1 MKLDYWFHNGTIVC
15 PKGGYG
21 WISFVYYINSMTNL
35 SVTNANSDAALDYW
49 FHNGVVGCP

>member
-1 MKLDYWFHNGTIVC
+1 MKPDYWFHNGTIVC